1 MEVHSTSL
9 SFFQNQCKYI
19 RYSLKKTKKYGAK
32 EISTLFS
39 TTGSLSFRDGVP
51 KVDVEH
57 FNIFILQ
64 GQILHLL
71 QQIISVYAST
81 V

>member
-19 RYSLKKTKKYGAK
+19 RDLLKKTKKYGAN
-32 EISTLFS
+32 SFFS
-39 TTGSLSFRDGVP
+39 TTGSLSLHDGKP
-51 KVDVEH
+51 KVDVKH

-71 QQIISVYAST
+71 QQIILVYAST
-81 V
+81 L